1 MKNMISHRAA
11 NITPSVTLAITA
23 KAKKMKADG
32 ISVIGFGAGEPDFG
46 TPDFIVEAAK
56 KALDE
61 NFTKYTPSSG
71 MPALRQAIAD
81 KLRRENGLFYEP
93 SQIIVSNGAKHSLFN
108 AMAATVDPGDEV
120 IIPSPYWLTYPELV
134 RLCDGVPVFVR
145 TEEEL
150 GFKLS
155 PAALEAAITPKTKWL
170 ILNSP
175 SNPTG
180 AVYSRE
186 ELSALAE
193 VCIRRDIG
201 VISDEIYEK
210 LVYAGAE
217 HVSIASLPGMAERTV
232 VVNGLSK
239 SCAMTGWRIGYL
251 AAPKEIA
258 KAVDGLQSHATSN
271 ANSIAQAASVAAI
284 TNPEEDRFLH
294 RMVEAYDARRKF
306 MFQAVSAIPG
316 LSCHEPKGA
325 FYLFVNVSGIL
336 GRTCRGKVLKDAV
349 DVADQMLESGVAVV
363 PGNAF
368 GAPDHIRLSYALSME
383 DIREG
388 MKRIAAFA
396 ALL

>member
-23 KAKKMKADG
+23 KAKKMKTDG

-81 KLRRENGLFYEP
+81 KLRRENGLSYEP

-217 HVSIASLPGMAERTV
+217 HISIASLPGMAERTV

-368 GAPDHIRLSYALSME
+368 GAPDHIR
-383 DIREG
+383 EG

>member
-81 KLRRENGLFYEP
+81 KLRRENGLSYEP

-108 AMAATVDPGDEV
+108 AMAATVDPGAEV
-120 IIPSPYWLTYPELV
+120 IIASPYWLTYPELV

-306 MFQAVSAIPG
+306 MLQAVSAIPG

>member
-155 PAALEAAITPKTKWL
+155 PAALDAAITPKTKWL

>member
-251 AAPKEIA
+251 AAPKKIA

-336 GRTCRGKVLKDAV
+336 GKTCRGKVLKDAV

>member
-81 KLRRENGLFYEP
+81 KLRRENGLSYEP

-336 GRTCRGKVLKDAV
+336 GKTCRGKVLKDAV

>member
-81 KLRRENGLFYEP
+81 KLRRENGLSYEP

-217 HVSIASLPGMAERTV
+217 HISIASLPGMAERTV

>member
-108 AMAATVDPGDEV
+108 VMAATVDPGDEV

-155 PAALEAAITPKTKWL
+155 PAALEAAVTPKTKWL

>member
-81 KLRRENGLFYEP
+81 KLRRENGLSYEP

-108 AMAATVDPGDEV
+108 VMAATVDPGDEV

-155 PAALEAAITPKTKWL
+155 PSALEAAITPKTKWL

>member
-23 KAKKMKADG
+23 KAKKMKTDG

-81 KLRRENGLFYEP
+81 KLRRENGLSYEP

-217 HVSIASLPGMAERTV
+217 HISIASLPGMAERTV

-316 LSCHEPKGA
+316 LACHEPKGA

>member
-81 KLRRENGLFYEP
+81 KLRRENGLSYEP

>member
-134 RLCDGVPVFVR
+134 RLCDGVPVFVQ
-145 TEEEL
+145 TEEAL

-155 PAALEAAITPKTKWL
+155 PAALEAAVTPKTKWL

-193 VCIRRDIG
+193 VCVRRDIG

>member
-1 MKNMISHRAA
+1 MKNMVSDRAA
-11 NITPSVTLAITA
+11 NITPSLTLAITA
-23 KAKKMKADG
+23 KAKKMKAEG
-32 ISVIGFGAGEPDFG
+32 ISVIGFGAGEPDFA

-61 NFTKYTPSSG
+61 GFTKYTPSSG

-81 KLRRENGLFYEP
+81 KLRRENGLSYDP
-93 SQIIVSNGAKHSLFN
+93 SQIVVSNGAKHSLFN
-108 AMAATVDPGDEV
+108 AMAATVNPGDEV

-134 RLCDGVPVFVR
+134 RLCGGVPVFVR

-175 SNPTG
+175 NNPTG
-180 AVYSRE
+180 AVYTRE
-186 ELSALAE
+186 ELEALAE

-217 HVSIASLPGMAERTV
+217 HFSIAALPGMAERCI

-271 ANSIAQAASVAAI
+271 PNSIAQAASVAAV
-284 TNPEEDRFLH
+284 TNPAEDLFLH
-294 RMVEAYDARRKF
+294 RMVEAYDERRKY
-306 MFQAVSAIPG
+306 MVEAIRQIPG

-325 FYLFVNVSGIL
+325 FYVFVNVSGIL
-336 GRTCRGKVLKDAV
+336 GKTWRGKKLKDAV
-349 DVADQMLESGVAVV
+349 DVAEQVLEAGVAVV

-368 GAPDHIRLSYALSME
+368 GADDHIRLSYALSLE
-383 DIREG
+383 DIKEG
-388 MKRIAAFA
+388 MKRIAAFVSE
-396 ALL
+396 L

>member
-134 RLCDGVPVFVR
+134 RLCDGVPVFVL

-193 VCIRRDIG
+193 VCVRRDIG

-217 HVSIASLPGMAERTV
+217 HISIASLPGMAERTV

-294 RMVEAYDARRKF
+294 RMVEAYDARR
-306 MFQAVSAIPG
+306 
-316 LSCHEPKGA
+316 
-325 FYLFVNVSGIL
+325 
-336 GRTCRGKVLKDAV
+336 
-349 DVADQMLESGVAVV
+349 
-363 PGNAF
+363 
-368 GAPDHIRLSYALSME
+368 
-383 DIREG
+383 
-388 MKRIAAFA
+388 
-396 ALL
+396 

>member
-1 MKNMISHRAA
+1 MISHRAA

>member
-81 KLRRENGLFYEP
+81 KLRRENGLFYES

>member
-193 VCIRRDIG
+193 VCVRRDIG

-336 GRTCRGKVLKDAV
+336 GKTCRGKVLKDAV

>member
-134 RLCDGVPVFVR
+134 RLCDGVPVFVL

-294 RMVEAYDARRKF
+294 CMVEAYDARRKF